1 MLTLR
6 PMSATK
12 RSVVLDFVI
21 YAGDPDA
28 GAEAVRSEKAIR
40 EFEKYGAKLNLE
52 TGAYG
57 GVLIEKDG
65 KRLAEVRP
73 DPIVKLITKLVRTI
87 SFVMDGEPDNVL
99 FSESDFGFT
108 FEKAN
113 EDVLL
118 SFFRGSDAF
127 EPEEFVIQNLV
138 VPMEDF
144 ASQLIEMGDHI
155 LELMKLA
162 APDRYDTD
170 EEARGLIEFL
180 DVGKGAYRAWRLEKE
195 RGRRR

>member
-1 MLTLR
+1 
-6 PMSATK
+6 
-12 RSVVLDFVI
+12 
-21 YAGDPDA
+21 
-28 GAEAVRSEKAIR
+28 
-40 EFEKYGAKLNLE
+40 
-52 TGAYG
+52 
-57 GVLIEKDG
+57 
-65 KRLAEVRP
+65 
-73 DPIVKLITKLVRTI
+73 
-87 SFVMDGEPDNVL
+87 MDGEPDNVL

-127 EPEEFVIQNLV
+127 EPEEFVVQNLV

-144 ASQLIEMGDHI
+144 ASQFIEMGDHI